1 VQRREY
7 HVQHHGPEQPGA
19 ERPEDPEQSEAQ
31 RENQPGRSLTLG
43 IQEWHAPKTTGQPD
57 PPPALA
63 LQPAGPRGEIIA
75 VSDILAAYDAL
86 PLMIWTTGPDGQ
98 TDYSNAHRLA
108 FTGRPAD
115 QEMGWG
121 WIEPVHPD
129 DRAAAR
135 EARRQAATGRSVYTA
150 EYRLRRADGEYRWVE
165 DTASPRPTAG
175 SFAGLVGVT
184 QDVTDRR
191 QREQRMR
198 QLQRTEGLTE
208 LAHGVAHDFNNLLTG
223 ILGHVSLLQ
232 EDPTLSPEARG
243 DVARIE
249 QAADRAAGL
258 TRQLLAFSRR
268 QVLAPR
274 ALDLNRLV
282 SGTVSAIRSIVGTRI
297 EVTPTLEP
305 DLEPVLADPGQ
316 LEEMLLRVASSARD
330 GLPDG
335 GRLEFRTGRLQ
346 VDERLAASR
355 EGLRPGAFVTFT
367 VRASGPTMDREA
379 FEHLLDP
386 LVVPPGG
393 AVTPGDAPSAQM
405 IVRQSGGYLA
415 LDREPDMASA
425 FTLYLPRLEAT
436 AERAAPRAESLGG
449 TETILLV
456 EDEEQVRELG
466 RRVLEREGYT
476 VLAAPDAE
484 SATALA
490 DRHAGH
496 IHLLITDVLLPRVSG
511 RELAARLG
519 IHRPAI
525 KVLYVSGSAEGS
537 LARHR
542 MLEPG
547 TTFLEKPFSLDR
559 LLRSVRR
566 ALGAPE
572 AAAHPG

>member
-1 VQRREY
+1 
-7 HVQHHGPEQPGA
+7 
-19 ERPEDPEQSEAQ
+19 
-31 RENQPGRSLTLG
+31 
-43 IQEWHAPKTTGQPD
+43 
-57 PPPALA
+57 
-63 LQPAGPRGEIIA
+63 

-98 TDYSNAHRLA
+98 TDYTNAHRLA

-121 WIEPVHPD
+121 WTEPVHPE

-135 EARRQAATGRSVYTA
+135 ETRREAVTGRKGYAA

-165 DTASPRPTAG
+165 DTAVPRPAAAG
-175 SFAGLVGVT
+175 GFAGLVGVT

-191 QREQRMR
+191 QREQRVR
-198 QLQRTEGLTE
+198 QLQRTEGLAE

-282 SGTVSAIRSIVGTRI
+282 SGTVSAIRSIVGSRV
-297 EVTPTLEP
+297 EVVPALEP

-316 LEEMLLRVASSARD
+316 LEEMLLQVASSARD

-367 VRASGPTMDREA
+367 VRASGPTVDREA
-379 FEHLLDP
+379 FERLLDP
-386 LVVPPGG
+386 MVIPPGG
-393 AVTPGDAPSAQM
+393 AVSPGDAPSAQA

-415 LDREPDMASA
+415 LDREPDMAAA
-425 FTLYLPRLEAT
+425 FTLYLPRLEASG
-436 AERAAPRAESLGG
+436 ERPAAKPESLGG

-456 EDEEQVRELG
+456 EDEEQVRELA

-476 VLAAPDAE
+476 VLAATDAE

-525 KVLYVSGSAEGS
+525 KVLYVSGTAEGS

-566 ALGAPE
+566 ALGVP
-572 AAAHPG
+572 AAAARSG

>member
-1 VQRREY
+1 MTCAKDY
-7 HVQHHGPEQPGA
+7 
-19 ERPEDPEQSEAQ
+19 RPTEAAAST
-31 RENQPGRSLTLG
+31 RL
-43 IQEWHAPKTTGQPD
+43 APSPTG
-57 PPPALA
+57 
-63 LQPAGPRGEIIA
+63 GEIIA
-75 VSDILAAYDAL
+75 VSDTLAAYDAV
-86 PLMIWTTGPDGQ
+86 PAMIWTTGPDGQ
-98 TDYSNAHRLA
+98 TDFTNTQRLA

-115 QEMGWG
+115 QEAGWG

-129 DRAAAR
+129 DRAAVR
-135 EARRQAATGRSVYTA
+135 EARRLAVNERRDFTL

-165 DTASPRPTAG
+165 DTAVPRPAAAG

-184 QDVTDRR
+184 LDVTDRR
-191 QREQRMR
+191 QRIQRIR
-198 QLQRTEGLTE
+198 QLQRTEGLAQ
-208 LAHGVAHDFNNLLTG
+208 LAQGVGHDFNNLLTG
-223 ILGHVSLLQ
+223 ILGHVSLLL
-232 EDPTLSPEARG
+232 EDATLSPEARS
-243 DVARIE
+243 DVTRIE

-258 TRQLLAFSRR
+258 TRQLLALSRR
-268 QVLAPR
+268 QVLTPR

-282 SGTVSAIRSIVGTRI
+282 SGTVSAIRSIVGSRI
-297 EVTPTLEP
+297 EVVPTLEP

-316 LEEMLLRVASSARD
+316 LEEMLLEVASSARD

-367 VRASGPTMDREA
+367 VRASGPTVDGEA
-379 FEHLLDP
+379 FERLLDP
-386 LVVPPGG
+386 LVLPAGG
-393 AVTPGDAPSAQM
+393 ALSPGDAPAAQA

-415 LDREPDMASA
+415 LDREPDIATA
-425 FTLYLPRLEAT
+425 FTLYLPRLEASVQ
-436 AERAAPRAESLGG
+436 RPVLKPESLGG

-476 VLAAPDAE
+476 VLAASDAE

-496 IHLLITDVLLPRVSG
+496 IHLLITDVHLPRVSG

-525 KVLYVSGSAEGS
+525 KVLYVSGTAEGS

-572 AAAHPG
+572 AAARSG

>member
-1 VQRREY
+1 
-7 HVQHHGPEQPGA
+7 
-19 ERPEDPEQSEAQ
+19 
-31 RENQPGRSLTLG
+31 
-43 IQEWHAPKTTGQPD
+43 
-57 PPPALA
+57 
-63 LQPAGPRGEIIA
+63 
-75 VSDILAAYDAL
+75 VSDIPAAYDAL

-98 TDYSNAHRLA
+98 TDYTNAHRLA

-121 WIEPVHPD
+121 WTEPVHPE

-135 EARRQAATGRSVYTA
+135 ETRREAVTGRKGYAA

-165 DTASPRPTAG
+165 DTAVPRPAAAG
-175 SFAGLVGVT
+175 GFAGLLGVT

-191 QREQRMR
+191 QREQRVR
-198 QLQRTEGLTE
+198 QLQRTEGLAE

-232 EDPTLSPEARG
+232 EDPTLSPEARS

-268 QVLAPR
+268 QVLTPR

-282 SGTVSAIRSIVGTRI
+282 SGMVSAIRSIVGSRV
-297 EVTPTLEP
+297 EVVPALEP

-316 LEEMLLRVASSARD
+316 LEEMLLQVASCARD

-335 GRLEFRTGRLQ
+335 GRVEFRTGRLR
-346 VDERLAASR
+346 VDERLAASK

-379 FEHLLDP
+379 FERLLDP
-386 LVVPPGG
+386 MVIPPGG
-393 AVTPGDAPSAQM
+393 AVSPGDAPAAQA

-415 LDREPDMASA
+415 LDREPDMAAA
-425 FTLYLPRLEAT
+425 FTLYLPRLEASG
-436 AERAAPRAESLGG
+436 ERSAAKPESLSG

-456 EDEEQVRELG
+456 EDEEQVRELA

-476 VLAAPDAE
+476 VLAATDAE

-525 KVLYVSGSAEGS
+525 KVLYVSGTAEGS

-566 ALGAPE
+566 ALGVP
-572 AAAHPG
+572 AAAARSG